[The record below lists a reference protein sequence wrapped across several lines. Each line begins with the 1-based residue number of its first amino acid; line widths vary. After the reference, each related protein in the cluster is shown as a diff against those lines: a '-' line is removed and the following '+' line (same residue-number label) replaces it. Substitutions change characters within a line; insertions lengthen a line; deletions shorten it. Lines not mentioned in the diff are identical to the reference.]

1 MTFKKCTLNRTKQLY
16 IVFHAKSSSTDEYNI
31 QSSQFILKEKD
42 GIKEFDLSLVLI
54 TVQQC

>member
-1 MTFKKCTLNRTKQLY
+1 MTFKKWNKTKQLY
-16 IVFHAKSSSTDEYNI
+16 IVFHAKSSSTDEYNL

-42 GIKEFDLSLVLI
+42 GIKKFDLSLVLI